1 MSANHTEPPSKG
13 KRKKKNS
20 HIRWI
25 VTVFFV
31 AVVIS
36 STISFFSSTVL
47 EGAGLVEAF
56 LVLLLIVALGIVF
69 DIIGVAV
76 MSAEDKPFQS
86 VLIAQ
91 RNRYQDIY
99 DRTLQL
105 SDQELKGKKT
115 LQKLSSTMMI
125 NFQTIKDKT
134 PSHLAGMMIQGNTMG
149 VIDMTKSLRENQG
162 ADSSVLGLAQD
173 LLSMQKS
180 NIDEMKP
187 YL

>member
-1 MSANHTEPPSKG
+1 MQPSQTTTLL
-13 KRKKKNS
+13 ND
-20 HIRWI
+20 
-25 VTVFFV
+25 VFQNAQMGV
-31 AVVIS
+31 D
-36 STISFFSSTVL
+36 STQR
-47 EGAGLVEAF
+47 
-56 LVLLLIVALGIVF
+56 LIEL
-69 DIIGVAV
+69 
-76 MSAEDKPFQS
+76 AEDKPFQS

-149 VIDMTKSLRENQG
+149 VIDITKSLRENQA

>member
-1 MSANHTEPPSKG
+1 MQPSQTTTLL
-13 KRKKKNS
+13 ND
-20 HIRWI
+20 
-25 VTVFFV
+25 VFQNAQMGV
-31 AVVIS
+31 D
-36 STISFFSSTVL
+36 STQR
-47 EGAGLVEAF
+47 
-56 LVLLLIVALGIVF
+56 LIEL
-69 DIIGVAV
+69 
-76 MSAEDKPFQS
+76 AEDKPFQS

-105 SDQELKGKKT
+105 SDQELKGKTT

-149 VIDMTKSLRENQG
+149 VIDMTKSLRENQA

-173 LLSMQKS
+173 LLSMQKG

>member
-1 MSANHTEPPSKG
+1 MQPSQTTTLL
-13 KRKKKNS
+13 ND
-20 HIRWI
+20 
-25 VTVFFV
+25 VFQNAQMGV
-31 AVVIS
+31 D
-36 STISFFSSTVL
+36 STQR
-47 EGAGLVEAF
+47 
-56 LVLLLIVALGIVF
+56 LIEL
-69 DIIGVAV
+69 
-76 MSAEDKPFQS
+76 AEDKPFQS

>member
-1 MSANHTEPPSKG
+1 MQPSQTTTLL
-13 KRKKKNS
+13 ND
-20 HIRWI
+20 
-25 VTVFFV
+25 VFQNAQMGV
-31 AVVIS
+31 D
-36 STISFFSSTVL
+36 STQR
-47 EGAGLVEAF
+47 
-56 LVLLLIVALGIVF
+56 LIEL
-69 DIIGVAV
+69 
-76 MSAEDKPFQS
+76 AEDKPFQS

-149 VIDMTKSLRENQG
+149 VIDMTKSLRENQA
-162 ADSSVLGLAQD
+162 ADSPVLGLAQD

>member
-1 MSANHTEPPSKG
+1 MQPSQTTTLL
-13 KRKKKNS
+13 ND
-20 HIRWI
+20 
-25 VTVFFV
+25 VFQNAQMGV
-31 AVVIS
+31 D
-36 STISFFSSTVL
+36 STQR
-47 EGAGLVEAF
+47 
-56 LVLLLIVALGIVF
+56 LIEL
-69 DIIGVAV
+69 
-76 MSAEDKPFQS
+76 AEDKPFQS

-149 VIDMTKSLRENQG
+149 VIDITKSLRENQA

-173 LLSMQKS
+173 LLSMQKG

>member
-1 MSANHTEPPSKG
+1 MQPSQTTTLL
-13 KRKKKNS
+13 ND
-20 HIRWI
+20 
-25 VTVFFV
+25 VFQNAQMGV
-31 AVVIS
+31 D
-36 STISFFSSTVL
+36 STQR
-47 EGAGLVEAF
+47 
-56 LVLLLIVALGIVF
+56 LIEL
-69 DIIGVAV
+69 
-76 MSAEDKPFQS
+76 AEDKPFQS

-149 VIDMTKSLRENQG
+149 VINMTKSLRENQA

>member
-1 MSANHTEPPSKG
+1 MQPSQTTTLL
-13 KRKKKNS
+13 ND
-20 HIRWI
+20 
-25 VTVFFV
+25 VFQNAQMGV
-31 AVVIS
+31 D
-36 STISFFSSTVL
+36 STQR
-47 EGAGLVEAF
+47 
-56 LVLLLIVALGIVF
+56 LIEL
-69 DIIGVAV
+69 
-76 MSAEDKPFQS
+76 AEDKPFQS

-91 RNRYQDIY
+91 RNRYQDVY

-125 NFQTIKDKT
+125 NLQTIKDKT

-149 VIDMTKSLRENQG
+149 VIDMTKSLRENQA
-162 ADSSVLGLAQD
+162 ADPPVLALAQD
-173 LLSMQKS
+173 LLSMQKG